1 MSGLL
6 KPKLR
11 TALVIGWVGLFI
23 GLVALNG
30 PGEITSPLVLT
41 TFGCV
46 FIAVAMFCSALLAS
60 EGFRARVVSSEE
72 AFIRERT
79 MICAGLVAAVVIAS
93 ACWWKVFR

>member
-1 MSGLL
+1 
-6 KPKLR
+6 
-11 TALVIGWVGLFI
+11 
-23 GLVALNG
+23 
-30 PGEITSPLVLT
+30 
-41 TFGCV
+41 
-46 FIAVAMFCSALLAS
+46 MFCSALLAS